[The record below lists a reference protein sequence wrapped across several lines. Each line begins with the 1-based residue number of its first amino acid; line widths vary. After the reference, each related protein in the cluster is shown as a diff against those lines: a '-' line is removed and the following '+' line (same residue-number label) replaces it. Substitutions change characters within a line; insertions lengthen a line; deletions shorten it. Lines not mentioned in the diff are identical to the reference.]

1 MFNGKEYIYEIYK
14 AGSFSRAAKNL
25 FISQPALSAAVR
37 KIENNLGT
45 KIFNRSTNP
54 ITLTE
59 TGKAYITAVKQIM
72 AIEQN
77 FKDQIDN
84 ISNLETGY
92 LNVGGANFF
101 SSCMLPPIIKIFK
114 KSYQNITID
123 ITESDSIDI
132 YHHALEKPIDLILD
146 AGTYDHN
153 LFNAHYITTENILL
167 GIPADNPINKKYKK
181 YQLTYADINSDC
193 HLNQQKCIDLS
204 TLANEHFILLKPG
217 HDMYSRSIKICQNQG
232 FTPADDTL
240 FLNQLMTAYNLGTQ
254 GIGIVFVTDTLI
266 KLASHQDNMLYYR
279 IDDRFAKRD
288 IFLAHRKDAV
298 MTMAMEK
305 FIEISKQLYS
315 K

>member
-1 MFNGKEYIYEIYK
+1 MFDGKEYIYEIYK
-14 AGSFSRAAKNL
+14 TGSFSKAAKKL
-25 FISQPALSAAVR
+25 FISQPALSAAVK

-72 AIEQN
+72 MLERN
-77 FKDQIDN
+77 FKDQIEN
-84 ISNLETGY
+84 ISNLQTGY

-114 KSYQNITID
+114 KSYQNIIID

-132 YHHALEKPIDLILD
+132 YNNALEKPIDLILD

-167 GIPADNPINKKYKK
+167 GIPAENPINRKYKK
-181 YQLTYADINSDC
+181 YQLTYSDIISDK

-204 TLANEHFILLKPG
+204 TLSNEHFILLKPG
-217 HDMYSRSIKICQNQG
+217 HDMYSRSVKICQNQG
-232 FTPADDTL
+232 LTLLDDTL
-240 FLNQLMTAYNLGTQ
+240 YLNQLMTAYNLGTQ
-254 GIGIVFVTDTLI
+254 GIGLVFVTDTLI
-266 KLASHQDNMLYYR
+266 KLASHQDSMFYYK
-279 IDDRFAKRD
+279 IDDKFAQRD

-298 MTMAMEK
+298 MTVAMEK
-305 FIEISKQLYS
+305 FIEISKQLFS
-315 K
+315 S